1 MVKNNKIL
9 IIFSLCLSFSS
20 IKAASLNRQKR
31 QTETDNDQAE
41 IKKFHVNSR
50 IQLRYAITNVE
61 TQMQNKHSEAKEVFF
76 DMYIPKEAFV
86 SNFTMT
92 IKGKT
97 YLASVETK
105 EKAQN
110 IYNESTD
117 TSGLI
122 QTTSQP
128 EFTDGK
134 QVTFS
139 AKLDPAEKVTFN
151 LRYEELL
158 QRSEQGKYH
167 YEVNIQPK
175 NQKIADFKIKV
186 SINESLP
193 LDGISVTRVKD
204 KDEAKFQAEDISKG
218 NLIHDSKYSPNIAF
232 IEMRPNDAKN
242 NGKDWKFVVNYDVQ
256 RPDDGNDVQIG
267 AGKFVHYFAPD
278 KLPTM
283 PKHVIFVI
291 DISGSMSGRKLQQTK
306 DAMTTMLDKMSE
318 KNIDNFNIILFDS
331 NIEVWGRKKCETDFP
346 GFLEYND
353 GVTEPPCE
361 EENDKD
367 VSYSIEKNNGDV
379 GPAYDFVLD
388 LNVRGSTNIN
398 DALLEAI
405 KIAKQVKQREEI
417 DIKTQQ
423 MIVFLTDGQP
433 SAGETHGPKIKEN
446 VRKAN
451 AETNIPIYGLALGD
465 GADFNLI
472 KDISDESNGFAER
485 IYESGN
491 SFEQLENF
499 YSKISDPKLKDVS
512 FEYIVNGNRI
522 VPENLTSPT
531 INQVFGSNEY
541 SIVGTLP
548 ESEEINE
555 IKVVMK
561 AKDQVG
567 IVEKLITIKPCIL
580 PVYPLP
586 SPKPLPDQITPLPIL
601 PKRCFP
607 VIPPQPQP
615 IWEQSPTEKFMER
628 LWAYKR
634 INYLSDNDKTCSKGI
649 DTTINDVL
657 AENIPKAEE
666 EENEEPKKN
675 ECEEEA
681 IRLALKYNFV
691 TDLTS
696 LVIEEND
703 EYINKGPIQIGKKP
717 ASTYPGLRA
726 SGVAYS
732 SYSYSAP
739 VNNFFALSASKA
751 APPRRKFNRN
761 RVAAGLAARRP
772 PQPGPRRKG
781 SRPQLLPQSR
791 PVQTTTSAYL
801 YTTTT
806 TQYTT
811 TSTQTP
817 VTFGFCKMI
826 MYDETYFRGQSI
838 EITGDVSDFND
849 DTFNFDNEIASLKIE
864 GDCCWTLFT
873 DSNFQGVSMK
883 LNVGEYQ
890 SPTNI
895 RNIFKKA
902 SSAQATC

>member
-9 IIFSLCLSFSS
+9 LIFSLCLSFSS

-31 QTETDNDQAE
+31 QTETDNDRAE

-105 EKAQN
+105 EQAQN

-167 YEVNIQPK
+167 YELNIQPK

-242 NGKDWKFVVNYDVQ
+242 NGKDWKFVVSYDVQ
-256 RPDDGNDVQIG
+256 RPEDGNDVQIG

-367 VSYSIEKNNGDV
+367 VSYNIQKNNGDV

-446 VRKAN
+446 VKKAN

-522 VPENLTSPT
+522 IPEYLTSPT

-561 AKDQVG
+561 AKDQMG

-607 VIPPQPQP
+607 IIPPQPQP

-634 INYLSDNDKTCSKGI
+634 INYLSDNNKNCSKGI
-649 DTTINDVL
+649 DATINDVL

-717 ASTYPGLRA
+717 ATSYPGLRA

-751 APPRRKFNRN
+751 APPRRNINRN
-761 RVAAGLAARRP
+761 RVAARRP
-772 PQPGPRRKG
+772 
-781 SRPQLLPQSR
+781 SRPQRLPQSR
-791 PVQTTTSAYL
+791 PVQTTTSAYHTTTY

-806 TQYTT
+806 TQP
-811 TSTQTP
+811 P

-849 DTFNFDNEIASLKIE
+849 DTLKFDNEVASLKIE

>member
-1 MVKNNKIL
+1 L
-9 IIFSLCLSFSS
+9 IG
-20 IKAASLNRQKR
+20 KKR

-772 PQPGPRRKG
+772 SQPGRRKG

-811 TSTQTP
+811 TTTQPP

>member
-761 RVAAGLAARRP
+761 RVAAGRP
-772 PQPGPRRKG
+772 SQPGRRKG

>member
-9 IIFSLCLSFSS
+9 LIFSLCLSFSS

-31 QTETDNDQAE
+31 QTETDNDRAE

-105 EKAQN
+105 EQAQN

-167 YEVNIQPK
+167 YELNIQPK

-242 NGKDWKFVVNYDVQ
+242 NGKDWKFVVSYDVQ
-256 RPDDGNDVQIG
+256 RPEDGNDVQIG

-331 NIEVWGRKKCETDFP
+331 NIEVWGRKKCVTDFP

-361 EENDKD
+361 EEDDKD
-367 VSYSIEKNNGDV
+367 VSYSIQKNNGDV

-405 KIAKQVKQREEI
+405 KIAKQVKQRDEI

-446 VRKAN
+446 VKKAN

-522 VPENLTSPT
+522 IPENLTSPT

-561 AKDQVG
+561 AKDQMG

-607 VIPPQPQP
+607 IIPPQPQP

-634 INYLSDNDKTCSKGI
+634 INYLSDNNKNCSKGI
-649 DTTINDVL
+649 DDTINDVL
-657 AENIPKAEE
+657 AENIPKVDE
-666 EENEEPKKN
+666 EENEEPEKN

-717 ASTYPGLRA
+717 ATSYPGLRA
-726 SGVAYS
+726 SGGVAYS
-732 SYSYSAP
+732 SYSYSAPAP

-751 APPRRKFNRN
+751 APPRRNINRN
-761 RVAAGLAARRP
+761 RVAARRP
-772 PQPGPRRKG
+772 
-781 SRPQLLPQSR
+781 SRPQRLPQSR
-791 PVQTTTSAYL
+791 PLQTTTSAYL

-806 TQYTT
+806 TQP
-811 TSTQTP
+811 P

-849 DTFNFDNEIASLKIE
+849 DTFKFDNEVASLKIE
-864 GDCCWTLFT
+864 GDCCWTLYT
-873 DSNFQGVSMK
+873 DSNFKGVSMK
-883 LNVGEYQ
+883 LNVGGYQ

>member
-346 GFLEYND
+346 GFLEYSD

-367 VSYSIEKNNGDV
+367 VSYSIKKNNGDV

-405 KIAKQVKQREEI
+405 KIAKQVKQRGEI

-772 PQPGPRRKG
+772 SQPGRRKG

-811 TSTQTP
+811 TSTQPP

-849 DTFNFDNEIASLKIE
+849 DTFNFDNEVASLKIE